1 VIEQLPRQR
10 RALVFHGRQIHCH
23 PQWQARLQQAGVLDK
38 RWQNWSEGELV
49 AASHIT
55 RCYRVTL
62 DNNDTIYLKRYNYAR
77 SKLQFS
83 WPLPSKAAVEKFGYG
98 IMQQLGIAC
107 PQVLA
112 MGEQRRFGQLQA
124 AFIITHGVKD
134 SDNLENFAR
143 HTWYPMAAGQRQL
156 VYRQIRNA
164 LLKQLRTAH
173 SAGFCHHD
181 LKWRNVLVRAEQDE
195 YTTYWIDCPRAR
207 FMKRRTRRL
216 QLVDLG
222 ALARLAIS
230 YLSPFEQMRF
240 LHDYLGPQQAHLARQ
255 LFLDIQAYLA
265 RRPPDKLDLPARQT
279 ETLS

>member
-1 VIEQLPRQR
+1 VTEQLPGQR
-10 RALVFHGRQIHCH
+10 RALLFHGLQEYCQ
-23 PQWQARLQQAGVLDK
+23 PQWQARLQQAGMLEQG
-38 RWQNWSEGELV
+38 WQNWSEGELV

-55 RCYRVTL
+55 RCYRVVQ
-62 DNNDTIYLKRYNYAR
+62 DNNETIYLKRYNYTR

-83 WPLPSKAAVEKFGYG
+83 WPLPSKAAVECYGYG

-112 MGEQRRFGQLQA
+112 IGEHRKFGQLQA
-124 AFIITHGVKD
+124 AFIITRGID
-134 SDNLENFAR
+134 NSDNLENFAR
-143 HTWYPMAAGQRQL
+143 HTWYPMAADQRRQ

-164 LLKQLRTAH
+164 LLQQLRSAH
-173 SAGFCHHD
+173 GAGFCHHD
-181 LKWRNVLVRAEQDE
+181 LKWRNVLVTKEQNE

-207 FMKRRTRRL
+207 VMRHRTRRL

-240 LHDYLGPQQAHLARQ
+240 LRDYLGPRQAHLARR
-255 LFLDIQAYLA
+255 LFLDIRAYLA
-265 RRPPDKLDLPARQT
+265 RRPPEKLDLPARHT